1 MEAVIPRI
9 LHLTQ
14 PFLSMH
20 ILKQFDQFLE
30 KIEGHLIVLVLSLM
44 ILLSFGQMLL
54 RNFFDMGIV
63 WGDTLLRQWVL
74 WLGFLGASIAAR
86 HDKHI
91 SIDVFSGLPSLFWK
105 RVIKAFT
112 RFSAGIISGFLAWA
126 AWSFMLFE
134 KDAESVLFLNIPV
147 WIFQVVLPYSF
158 MVIAIRFMIS
168 GAVFFENSSGQAL
181 K

>member
-1 MEAVIPRI
+1 
-9 LHLTQ
+9 
-14 PFLSMH
+14 MH
-20 ILKQFDQFLE
+20 ILKQIDRFLE
-30 KIEGHLIVLVLSLM
+30 KIEGHLIVLILSLM
-44 ILLSFGQMLL
+44 ILLSFGQMVL

-74 WLGFLGASIAAR
+74 WVGFLGASIAVR

-91 SIDVFSGLPSLFWK
+91 SIEVFSGLASLFCK
-105 RVIKAFT
+105 RIIKAFA

-134 KDAESVLFLNIPV
+134 KDSQSILFLDIPV
-147 WIFQVVLPYSF
+147 WIFQTVLPYSF
-158 MVIAIRFMIS
+158 VVISLRFLLS
-168 GAVFFENSSGQAL
+168 SATFFANDSEQAL